1 MNAPAY
7 PVPVCCG
14 LPAVAST
21 PRGCSQSPF
30 TRKEIA

>member
-1 MNAPAY
+1 MNARAHPF
-7 PVPVCCG
+7 PVRCG
-14 LPAVAST
+14 LSAVASS